1 MEAWSQVWCYQTV
14 ASFGQKFKFL
24 TGGGG
29 LKSVVFGDTSCC
41 CLLVSI
47 IGIGVLDWYA
57 NLNAVTHQLN
67 HILT

>member
-1 MEAWSQVWCYQTV
+1 M
-14 ASFGQKFKFL
+14 ASFGEKKFMFL
-24 TGGGG
+24 IAGGG
-29 LKSVVFGDTSCC
+29 LKRVVFGDTSCC